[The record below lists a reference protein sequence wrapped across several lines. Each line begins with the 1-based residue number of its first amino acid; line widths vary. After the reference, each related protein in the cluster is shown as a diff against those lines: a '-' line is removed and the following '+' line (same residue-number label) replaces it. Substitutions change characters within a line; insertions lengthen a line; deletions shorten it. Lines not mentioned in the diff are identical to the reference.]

1 MESISARFLRT
12 DIGVLTGLVAPI
24 NQRNARQDRRIPMSD
39 HSTIAAAPQKL
50 SPIRSD
56 RGLVPHHIGFWLVA
70 AAFASLQAFGTVPT
84 PLWPLYATRD
94 GLSPTTVTIAFACM
108 VVGAGASLYLFG
120 HLSDRWGRRR
130 IIVPALAFGIAA
142 AAVMAGWPTLSGLL
156 IGRILTGVAVGLMS
170 STATTYLTDLYTAGH
185 PAQPPSSLPA
195 TVASVANLGGLSL
208 GPLAA
213 GALVR
218 WVGHP
223 FTTSYL
229 VFIALMVI
237 GAVSVS
243 LSPETVDVA
252 LPKAAGAPKFV
263 LRNAQSTVFIG
274 AAAVAFCSFA
284 IFGLFSS
291 VGSLIVH
298 SELHESSPFI
308 WGLAGFIVLG
318 ASAVAQTMFAKLG
331 VVRMLV
337 LGLIGVPIGMALV
350 VVALYNPALTPYLLG
365 SAIAGAGAGLLF
377 KAALSVAITTAEPSS
392 TAGVLAL
399 FFVVA
404 YLGVGL
410 PPVLLTLATHLITSR
425 SALIVF
431 SAVILAVSVIAARL
445 QTAALRR

>member
-1 MESISARFLRT
+1 MAE
-12 DIGVLTGLVAPI
+12 
-24 NQRNARQDRRIPMSD
+24 
-39 HSTIAAAPQKL
+39 HSTIAAAPQRL
-50 SPIRSD
+50 PTIRASH
-56 RGLVPHHIGFWLVA
+56 RVVTHTTGFWLVA

-84 PLWPLYATRD
+84 PLWPLYAARD

-108 VVGAGASLYLFG
+108 VVGAGGSLYLFG
-120 HLSDRWGRRR
+120 HLSDRFGRRR

-142 AAVMAGWPTLSGLL
+142 AAVMAWWPTLPGLL
-156 IGRILTGVAVGLMS
+156 IGRVLTGVAVGLMA
-170 STATTYLTDLYTAGH
+170 STATTYLTDLYRAGH
-185 PAQPPSSLPA
+185 PAQTRSRVPT

-208 GPLAA
+208 GPLVA
-213 GALVR
+213 GALLR

-237 GAVSVS
+237 GAISVS
-243 LSPETVDVA
+243 LSPETVE
-252 LPKAAGAPKFV
+252 LPLPTSAGAPKFV
-263 LRNAQSTVFIG
+263 LRPAQRSVFMS

-298 SELHESSPFI
+298 NELHEGSPFI
-308 WGLAGFIVLG
+308 WGVAGFLVLG
-318 ASAVAQTMFAKLG
+318 VSALAQTLFAKVA

-337 LGLIGVPIGMALV
+337 LGLLGLPVGMALV
-350 VVALYNPALTPYLLG
+350 VIALYHPSLTLYLLG

-377 KAALSVAITTAEPSS
+377 KAALSVAITTAEPDS
-392 TAGVLAL
+392 TAGVLAM

-404 YLGVGL
+404 YLGLG
-410 PPVLLTLATHLITSR
+410 PAPVLLTAATHLISSR

-445 QTAALRR
+445 QAAAVRH

>member
-1 MESISARFLRT
+1 
-12 DIGVLTGLVAPI
+12 
-24 NQRNARQDRRIPMSD
+24 
-39 HSTIAAAPQKL
+39 
-50 SPIRSD
+50 
-56 RGLVPHHIGFWLVA
+56 
-70 AAFASLQAFGTVPT
+70 
-84 PLWPLYATRD
+84 
-94 GLSPTTVTIAFACM
+94 M

-130 IIVPALAFGIAA
+130 IIVPALAFGIV
-142 AAVMAGWPTLSGLL
+142 AAVVMAMWPSLPGLL

-170 STATTYLTDLYTAGH
+170 STATTYLADLYAAGH
-185 PAQPPSSLPA
+185 PEQPPSSLPA

-208 GPLAA
+208 GPLVA

-237 GAVSVS
+237 GAVSVG
-243 LSPETVDVA
+243 LSPETVDLT
-252 LPKAAGAPKFV
+252 LPKSAGAPKFV
-263 LRNAQSTVFIG
+263 LRHAQNTVFIG

-318 ASAVAQTMFAKLG
+318 ASAVAQTLFAKLA

-337 LGLIGVPIGMALV
+337 LGLIGVPVGMALV
-350 VVALYNPALTPYLLG
+350 VFALYNPALTPYLLG

-377 KAALSVAITTAEPSS
+377 KAALSVAISTAEPSS

-410 PPVLLTLATHLITSR
+410 PPVLLTAATHLISSR
-425 SALIVF
+425 TALIVF

-445 QTAALRR
+445 QAAALRR